1 MEQHSLKLKLLDSF
15 YDMVTTK
22 KSNLPF
28 YHGNDSKE
36 FVPAYTAENK
46 KVCNPLVAD
55 INLPST
61 HDFIRSLS
69 EDKKVGL
76 AGIAILKDG
85 KLVAEHYVPPYGA
98 GYRHVSFSM
107 CKSVTSMAVG
117 LAMEEG
123 LLKTFIEA
131 GAVVSTPTC
140 GPCLGGYMGVLAEG
154 ERCVSTTNRNFV
166 GRMGHVKSEVYL
178 ASPAVAAASAVAGQ
192 IACPEQLD

>member
-36 FVPAYTAENK
+36 FVHAYTAENK

-76 AGIAILKDG
+76 AGIAILRMES
-85 KLVAEHYVPPYGA
+85 LWRSIM
-98 GYRHVSFSM
+98 YRL
-107 CKSVTSMAVG
+107 MAQDTG
-117 LAMEEG
+117 MYH
-123 LLKTFIEA
+123 F
-131 GAVVSTPTC
+131 
-140 GPCLGGYMGVLAEG
+140 PC
-154 ERCVSTTNRNFV
+154 
-166 GRMGHVKSEVYL
+166 
-178 ASPAVAAASAVAGQ
+178 ASR
-192 IACPEQLD
+192 

>member
-22 KSNLPF
+22 KSNLPI

-85 KLVAEHYVPPYGA
+85 TLCTALWRRIPA
-98 GYRHVSFSM
+98 CIIFHVQVGDIHGGRT
-107 CKSVTSMAVG
+107 CDGRRAV
-117 LAMEEG
+117 
-123 LLKTFIEA
+123 
-131 GAVVSTPTC
+131 
-140 GPCLGGYMGVLAEG
+140 
-154 ERCVSTTNRNFV
+154 
-166 GRMGHVKSEVYL
+166 
-178 ASPAVAAASAVAGQ
+178 
-192 IACPEQLD
+192 IA

>member
-22 KSNLPF
+22 KSNLPI

-107 CKSVTSMAVG
+107 CKSETSKAVG
-117 LAMEEG
+117 IAMEEG
-123 LLKTFIEA
+123 LLSLDEKLVDIF
-131 GAVVSTPTC
+131 
-140 GPCLGGYMGVLAEG
+140 
-154 ERCVSTTNRNFV
+154 
-166 GRMGHVKSEVYL
+166 
-178 ASPAVAAASAVAGQ
+178 
-192 IACPEQLD
+192 PEYTGLFT

>member
-22 KSNLPF
+22 KSNLPI

-98 GYRHVSFSM
+98 GYQNHYRIRQKATTHVQW
-107 CKSVTSMAVG
+107 
-117 LAMEEG
+117 
-123 LLKTFIEA
+123 
-131 GAVVSTPTC
+131 
-140 GPCLGGYMGVLAEG
+140 
-154 ERCVSTTNRNFV
+154 
-166 GRMGHVKSEVYL
+166 
-178 ASPAVAAASAVAGQ
+178 VAAFFYSTNFYNL
-192 IACPEQLD
+192 IAYKHFFWRSHFFSGRLFFAYGGKPHCRSPPVRFET

>member
-22 KSNLPF
+22 KSNLPI

-123 LLKTFIEA
+123 LLSLDEKLVDIFPEYTGLFTKKAMKEVTVKHLLTMTA
-131 GAVVSTPTC
+131 GVNS
-140 GPCLGGYMGVLAEG
+140 M
-154 ERCVSTTNRNFV
+154 R
-166 GRMGHVKSEVYL
+166 
-178 ASPAVAAASAVAGQ
+178 
-192 IACPEQLD
+192 

>member
-22 KSNLPF
+22 KSNLPI

-55 INLPST
+55 INLRA
-61 HDFIRSLS
+61 HMILS
-69 EDKKVGL
+69 GHCPKIKVGL

-107 CKSVTSMAVG
+107 CKSVTSNAVG

-123 LLKTFIEA
+123 CYRLMR
-131 GAVVSTPTC
+131 SW
-140 GPCLGGYMGVLAEG
+140 
-154 ERCVSTTNRNFV
+154 
-166 GRMGHVKSEVYL
+166 
-178 ASPAVAAASAVAGQ
+178 
-192 IACPEQLD
+192 

>member
-85 KLVAEHYVPPYGA
+85 KLVAEHYVPD
-98 GYRHVSFSM
+98 R
-107 CKSVTSMAVG
+107 KSVV
-117 LAMEEG
+117 
-123 LLKTFIEA
+123 
-131 GAVVSTPTC
+131 
-140 GPCLGGYMGVLAEG
+140 
-154 ERCVSTTNRNFV
+154 
-166 GRMGHVKSEVYL
+166 
-178 ASPAVAAASAVAGQ
+178 
-192 IACPEQLD
+192 

>member
-22 KSNLPF
+22 KSNLPI

-98 GYRHVSFSM
+98 GYRHTPDFS
-107 CKSVTSMAVG
+107 
-117 LAMEEG
+117 
-123 LLKTFIEA
+123 
-131 GAVVSTPTC
+131 
-140 GPCLGGYMGVLAEG
+140 
-154 ERCVSTTNRNFV
+154 RR
-166 GRMGHVKSEVYL
+166 R
-178 ASPAVAAASAVAGQ
+178 Q
-192 IACPEQLD
+192 

>member
-22 KSNLPF
+22 KSNLPI

-76 AGIAILKDG
+76 AGIAILRMESLWRSIMYRLMAQDTGMYHFHVQVGDIHGGRTCDG
-85 KLVAEHYVPPYGA
+85 
-98 GYRHVSFSM
+98 RR
-107 CKSVTSMAVG
+107 AV
-117 LAMEEG
+117 
-123 LLKTFIEA
+123 
-131 GAVVSTPTC
+131 
-140 GPCLGGYMGVLAEG
+140 
-154 ERCVSTTNRNFV
+154 
-166 GRMGHVKSEVYL
+166 
-178 ASPAVAAASAVAGQ
+178 
-192 IACPEQLD
+192 IAR